1 VKILVIGSRIPYPLH
16 DGGAIATY
24 SLLQGLAHTG
34 NDVHFFSIN
43 TKKHFVSAQTIKEKF
58 GFLSNVVPFYIDTS
72 LNLWQAANSFFTNKS
87 YNISRFFDPQMAEAL
102 NAYIAKNTFDTIHF
116 EGLFVS
122 EYAQHLKKNN
132 TPIIYRAHNVEFK
145 IWETLANTHKNILKK
160 WIFSYLAK
168 KIKQFETHIIQ
179 YFDAIAAITKN
190 DAVILKSLGY
200 EKMIETICV
209 GIESKTA
216 NNQANEIPENV
227 YHIGSMEWMPN
238 QEAMKWFAE
247 KIWPLVV
254 KQNPKA
260 MFYMAG
266 KNMPTGFHAYQNEN
280 LKVVGEVADLE
291 EFTKNKS
298 ILVVPL
304 LSGSG
309 LRIKTLEGMFA
320 QKAIV
325 STTTGAIGLDITNE
339 NEMLLADNSQA
350 FADCI
355 IKLIDNNLLRN
366 DMAKRGQ
373 QFAEKY
379 FGMAQV
385 SAQWQSLYEKIM
397 AKNRL

>member
-1 VKILVIGSRIPYPLH
+1 MKILVIGSRIPYPLH

>member
-24 SLLQGLAHTG
+24 SLLKGLAQTG

-168 KIKQFETHIIQ
+168 KIKQFETHIIH

-200 EKMIETICV
+200 EKTIETICV

-238 QEAMKWFAE
+238 QESMKWFAE

-320 QKAIV
+320 QKAII